1 MAPRAQIKCKIKRCV
16 YLVHFSCEKNTIRE
30 QDGLNHHLYKN
41 YLMIGQKVY
50 KSESNNL
57 IMFIAVS
64 LVLGLSLPV
73 FGFSI
78 LFKLF
83 IFAMRKYIPSKS

>member
-1 MAPRAQIKCKIKRCV
+1 
-16 YLVHFSCEKNTIRE
+16 
-30 QDGLNHHLYKN
+30 
-41 YLMIGQKVY
+41 MIGQKVY

-83 IFAMRKYIPSKS
+83 IFAIFAMRKYIPSKS

>member
-1 MAPRAQIKCKIKRCV
+1 MLDKTLDSKQKTPN
-16 YLVHFSCEKNTIRE
+16 LLTN
-30 QDGLNHHLYKN
+30 KN

>member
-1 MAPRAQIKCKIKRCV
+1 MLDKTLDSKQKKTPN
-16 YLVHFSCEKNTIRE
+16 LPTN
-30 QDGLNHHLYKN
+30 KN

-64 LVLGLSLPV
+64 PVLGLSLPV
-73 FGFSI
+73 LGFSI

>member
-1 MAPRAQIKCKIKRCV
+1 
-16 YLVHFSCEKNTIRE
+16 
-30 QDGLNHHLYKN
+30 
-41 YLMIGQKVY
+41 MIGQKVY

-78 LFKLF
+78 LFKLL
-83 IFAMRKYIPSKS
+83 IFAMGKYIPSKS

>member
-1 MAPRAQIKCKIKRCV
+1 MLDNALDSKQKKTPN
-16 YLVHFSCEKNTIRE
+16 LPTN
-30 QDGLNHHLYKN
+30 KN

-64 LVLGLSLPV
+64 LVLGLSIPV

>member
-1 MAPRAQIKCKIKRCV
+1 
-16 YLVHFSCEKNTIRE
+16 
-30 QDGLNHHLYKN
+30 
-41 YLMIGQKVY
+41 MIGQKVY

-78 LFKLF
+78 IFKLF

>member
-1 MAPRAQIKCKIKRCV
+1 MLDKTLDSKTKKTPN
-16 YLVHFSCEKNTIRE
+16 LLTN
-30 QDGLNHHLYKN
+30 KN

-64 LVLGLSLPV
+64 LVLGLSLSV

-83 IFAMRKYIPSKS
+83 IFAMHKYIPSKS

>member
-1 MAPRAQIKCKIKRCV
+1 
-16 YLVHFSCEKNTIRE
+16 
-30 QDGLNHHLYKN
+30 
-41 YLMIGQKVY
+41 MIGQKVY

-73 FGFSI
+73 FVFSI

-83 IFAMRKYIPSKS
+83 IFAMGKYISSKSYRLH

>member
-1 MAPRAQIKCKIKRCV
+1 MLDKALDSKQKTPN
-16 YLVHFSCEKNTIRE
+16 LPTN
-30 QDGLNHHLYKN
+30 KN

>member
-1 MAPRAQIKCKIKRCV
+1 
-16 YLVHFSCEKNTIRE
+16 
-30 QDGLNHHLYKN
+30 
-41 YLMIGQKVY
+41 MIGQKVY

-83 IFAMRKYIPSKS
+83 IFAIFAIFAMRKYIPSKS

>member
-1 MAPRAQIKCKIKRCV
+1 
-16 YLVHFSCEKNTIRE
+16 
-30 QDGLNHHLYKN
+30 
-41 YLMIGQKVY
+41 MIGQKVY

-64 LVLGLSLPV
+64 LVLGLSLPI

-83 IFAMRKYIPSKS
+83 IFAMHKYIPSKS

>member
-1 MAPRAQIKCKIKRCV
+1 MLDKTLDSKQKTPN
-16 YLVHFSCEKNTIRE
+16 LLTN
-30 QDGLNHHLYKN
+30 KN

-73 FGFSI
+73 LDLVFYLSYLSLLCVNI
-78 LFKLF
+78 YLLNHSAR
-83 IFAMRKYIPSKS
+83 IN

>member
-1 MAPRAQIKCKIKRCV
+1 
-16 YLVHFSCEKNTIRE
+16 
-30 QDGLNHHLYKN
+30 
-41 YLMIGQKVY
+41 MIGQKVY

-57 IMFIAVS
+57 IMFIVVR
-64 LVLGLSLPV
+64 LVLGLSLSV

-83 IFAMRKYIPSKS
+83 IFAIHKYIPYKS

>member
-1 MAPRAQIKCKIKRCV
+1 MLDKTLDSKQKTPN
-16 YLVHFSCEKNTIRE
+16 LLTN
-30 QDGLNHHLYKN
+30 KN

-64 LVLGLSLPV
+64 LVLGLSLSVLVLV
-73 FGFSI
+73 FYLSYLSLLCI
-78 LFKLF
+78 N
-83 IFAMRKYIPSKS
+83 IFLLNHNTHIDIKSLSCTHYA